1 MSLTAPAFS
10 RVRILARFN
19 TASRSVNQIESSP
32 SGIHL
37 TKVED
42 QDAPPA
48 SARRSM
54 VCALDPDFPL
64 PVQGARF
71 VGHYDG
77 RQVISTSPVRNT
89 EFLP

>member
-1 MSLTAPAFS
+1 MSISAPAFS
-10 RVRILARFN
+10 RIRVLARFT
-19 TASRSVNQIESSP
+19 TASRSVYQIESSP
-32 SGIHL
+32 SGVHL
-37 TKVED
+37 TKVVDLE
-42 QDAPPA
+42 APPA
-48 SARRSM
+48 SAPRSM